1 MHWALHTCPRLK
13 GLAAAR
19 SWFHTCANQHWK
31 HKTQHSRPKRSMQQG
46 CRNTAGNGTHRWC
59 PAGISTSCDKLWT
72 ATTCSSTQRDSAS
85 GLTAPWF
92 AHTRSYHH
100 GAQSTPD
107 CTVLHTSDKL
117 LLVTT
122 GRLIWLLPWRRAAAW
137 CSGLCTLQVIG
148 KQAQGLRLASG
159 RQGAAGS
166 SPERAIV
173 AACTMLHCQYA
184 RQIYHT
190 QCLEAVTARSQEDAH
205 QQRTLDGARHSLRQD
220 GWKQLLQVRTRGA
233 SDLLM

>member
-1 MHWALHTCPRLK
+1 MCWRTRKRWTASWKRLCYC
-13 GLAAAR
+13 R
-19 SWFHTCANQHWK
+19 SWLT
-31 HKTQHSRPKRSMQQG
+31 SMSLVG
-46 CRNTAGNGTHRWC
+46 LVESCRVAF
-59 PAGISTSCDKLWT
+59 PD
-72 ATTCSSTQRDSAS
+72 
-85 GLTAPWF
+85 LTAPWF

-184 RQIYHT
+184 RQIYHI

-205 QQRTLDGARHSLRQD
+205 QQRTLDGASHSLRQD